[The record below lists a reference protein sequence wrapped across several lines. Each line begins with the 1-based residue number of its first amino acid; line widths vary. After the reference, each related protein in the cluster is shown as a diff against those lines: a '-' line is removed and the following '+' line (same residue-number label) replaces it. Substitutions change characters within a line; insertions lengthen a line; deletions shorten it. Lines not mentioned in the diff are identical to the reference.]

1 MKNYSNQNALDL
13 RVIEFSRRVESA
25 LSLSRGDPIIQKD
38 YVSPVNQ
45 GRFSVIGKLEASV
58 SMLQTARINIE
69 KLKSW
74 LQEMKDFLE
83 KDRNRLNW
91 ARVPSS
97 VINNFLSDRLSC
109 IKVTTETVG
118 FQGKNL
124 LNGDSGVKGEAS
136 GDHIRFIRG
145 SARVLSSEIPG
156 YPIAVYQ
163 SAKPSVLVGSGIVS
177 ESNLRNESTISITNG
192 AREVRYRIK
201 ENEAPEGFIE
211 NLQRCLLDNGFDIS
225 VYRTKDNHLF
235 LRHNQLGS
243 RSQFQGMSYHTDL
256 ISKVPGEYEE
266 ADPGIDIEGTIGSEK
281 AHGDGGFLIG
291 NKGNKKTDGLVIYY
305 DGVIDYPGQIIGYV
319 HVMQNGIFVPLDA
332 VENQMEIL
340 SIPSITTDI
349 LAAGVN
355 NRSGFS
361 DLGAIRG
368 NTEHECQDSIHMIIW
383 SITYLDFLIDELKW
397 KEKIYVD
404 RAVELLRSTI
414 SPQSAEDDMIYLSK
428 DKAKDMVTQ
437 LKSMLTPVA
446 VMKVTSLK

>member
-1 MKNYSNQNALDL
+1 MKNYGNQNGLDL
-13 RVIEFSRRVESA
+13 RIIEFSRRVESA
-25 LSLSRGDPIIQKD
+25 LSLSRGDPILQKD

-74 LQEMKDFLE
+74 LQEMKEFLE
-83 KDRNRLNW
+83 KDRNRSNW

-109 IKVTTETVG
+109 IKVTTETAS
-118 FQGKNL
+118 FQGKKL
-124 LNGDSGVKGEAS
+124 LNGDSGVKGETS
-136 GDHIRFIRG
+136 DDHIRFIRG
-145 SARVLSSEIPG
+145 SARVLSSEMPG
-156 YPIAVYQ
+156 YPITIYQ
-163 SAKPSVLVGSGIVS
+163 SAKPGILVGSGMVS
-177 ESNLRNESTISITNG
+177 ESNLRNESIISITSG
-192 AREVRYRIK
+192 VREARYRIK
-201 ENEAPEGFIE
+201 ENEVPEKFVE
-211 NLQRCLLDNGFDIS
+211 NLQQCLLDNGIDIS

-243 RSQFQGMSYHTDL
+243 RSNFQGMSHHTNL
-256 ISKVPGEYEE
+256 ISTVPGEYKE
-266 ADPGIDIEGTIGSEK
+266 ADPGMDIEGTIGSEK

-291 NKGNKKTDGLVIYY
+291 NKGNKKTDGLIIYY
-305 DGVIDYPGQIIGYV
+305 DGLIDYPGQIIGYV
-319 HVMQNGIFVPLDA
+319 HVKQNGILVPLDA
-332 VENQMEIL
+332 SEHKMEIL
-340 SIPSITTDI
+340 SIPSITLDI

-355 NRSGFS
+355 NNSGFS
-361 DLGAIRG
+361 DLGAIKG
-368 NTEHECQDSIHMIIW
+368 NTELECQDSIHLIIW
-383 SITYLDFLIDELKW
+383 SMTYLDFLIDELKW

-437 LKSMLTPVA
+437 LKSMLTPVT
-446 VMKVTSLK
+446 VMKVTAWK